1 MIKKGLCSTC
11 TNDKDCTFS
20 RKFPVWQCEEL
31 NGYETIPRKT
41 KINKKTKQK
50 ISKRKEAMAHI

>member
-11 TNDKDCTFS
+11 TNDKDCTFP
-20 RKFPVWQCEEL
+20 RKFPVRQCDEF
-31 NGYETIPRKT
+31 NGYETIRRKT

-50 ISKRKEAMAHI
+50 TRKHKEAMAHI